1 MKPDA
6 VLLLFS
12 GSKPRHTAL
21 LGDAVRAVHDAGLKA
36 VCVAPGDAPRAEGPD
51 TWALYEPGPDRASR
65 ALDATAESMSAFHP
79 VRVIPLFEDD
89 VMLAALLRERLGIP
103 GLTVEQSIL
112 FRDKNAMNVRAA
124 ELGVRT
130 ATWSLPHTKSHVRA
144 FAASHEYPIVIKPY
158 DGVSC
163 TDTFKVSSDQEL
175 TSTWPL
181 VQAQRHDYRI
191 EAFVHGRQFHVDTLL
206 RDGEI
211 LFESVGEYT
220 AQILESLKNSPM
232 GSVTHPAQGV
242 FRTMLDTTRHIVT
255 SFGLHTGIAHTEF
268 YLGDDGSITFGETA
282 ARMAGAWVPSMYEHA
297 LGIRLGYDSVRT
309 EIDTEYRPSA
319 TASDCAGAS
328 YLWSSAQGTIEHITH
343 PGAVAQLP
351 FVRHVEIWKSPGD
364 HLSEVVGTRGQDL
377 GHVVVT
383 GASADEVRTNLR
395 KVHELFS
402 VQTANRT

>member
-1 MKPDA
+1 VKSDA

-12 GSKPRHTAL
+12 GSKPRHTTL
-21 LGDAVRAVHDAGLKA
+21 LKDAVRAVHDAGLKA
-36 VCVAPGDAPRAEGPD
+36 VCVAPSDAPRADGPD
-51 TWALYEPGPDRASR
+51 AWARYEPGPDRASR
-65 ALDATAESMSAFHP
+65 VLDAVAETTSAFHP

-89 VMLAALLRERLGIP
+89 VMLAALLRERLNTP

-130 ATWSLPHTKSHVRA
+130 ATWSLPYTESHVRT
-144 FAASHEYPIVIKPY
+144 FAATHEYPIVIKPY

-175 TSTWPL
+175 ATTWPL

-220 AQILESLKNSPM
+220 AQILENLKNSPM

-242 FRTMLDTTRHIVT
+242 FRTMLDTARRIVT
-255 SFGLHTGIAHTEF
+255 SFGLCTGIAHTEF

-297 LGIRLGYDSVRT
+297 FGICLGYDFVRT
-309 EIDTEYRPSA
+309 EIDAEYRPVA
-319 TASDCAGAS
+319 TASGCAGAS
-328 YLWSSAQGTIEHITH
+328 YLWSSGQGTIEHITD
-343 PGAVAQLP
+343 PGTVAELP

-383 GASADEVRTNLR
+383 GASADEVRANLR

-402 VQTANRT
+402 VRTADRV